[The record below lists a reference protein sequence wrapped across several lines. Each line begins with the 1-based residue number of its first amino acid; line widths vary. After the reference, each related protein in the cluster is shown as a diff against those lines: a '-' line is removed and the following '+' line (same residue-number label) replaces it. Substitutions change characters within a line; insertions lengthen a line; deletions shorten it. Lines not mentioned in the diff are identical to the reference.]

1 MRVFLVSSV
10 AELGRR
16 FPGRGLGLGRSG
28 DWRIRGEVTAG
39 AELGEAGADLGSVGS
54 RLKQW

>member
-16 FPGRGLGLGRSG
+16 FPGRGLGLGCCG